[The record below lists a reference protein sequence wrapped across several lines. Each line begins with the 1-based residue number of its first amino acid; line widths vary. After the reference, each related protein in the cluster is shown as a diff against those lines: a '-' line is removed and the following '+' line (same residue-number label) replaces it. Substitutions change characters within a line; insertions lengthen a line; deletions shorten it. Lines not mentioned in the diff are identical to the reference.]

1 MANAA
6 THDGLGR
13 VSNHS
18 HFFGTRSTRSIHH
31 HRSCGKR
38 LSRLGRSFQPL
49 ATFQVEVRRKVYGV
63 LRLGRRR
70 APELVNERAAAWKGI
85 GSGSSE
91 VTLFFRFGNL
101 SAATMPPGATT

>member
-1 MANAA
+1 MASSEWRTPQRTMASEEFRITPIFLA
-6 THDGLGR
+6 REAHAVFTITDLAVKDFH
-13 VSNHS
+13 VWVVHSNPS
-18 HFFGTRSTRSIHH
+18 
-31 HRSCGKR
+31 
-38 LSRLGRSFQPL
+38 Q
-49 ATFQVEVRRKVYGV
+49 RRKVYGV